1 MKYRTRAREFEVTD
15 LHNADDAM
23 SPGAYVT
30 MTIDGQQYAI
40 HADEVVVSDGTHTSV
55 VPRHWFEM
63 FCEPVPEEPVE
74 AVVAEPEEEDEPRT
88 DTLTRVRR
96 GNR

>member
-15 LHNADDAM
+15 LHSADDAM
-23 SPGAYVT
+23 SPGSYAT
-30 MTIDGQQYAI
+30 MTFDGEQYRI

-55 VPRHWFEM
+55 VPRRWFEM
-63 FCEPVPEEPVE
+63 FCEPVPEVVE
-74 AVVAEPEEEDEPRT
+74 VVAEQPDAIS
-88 DTLTRVRR
+88 RVRR